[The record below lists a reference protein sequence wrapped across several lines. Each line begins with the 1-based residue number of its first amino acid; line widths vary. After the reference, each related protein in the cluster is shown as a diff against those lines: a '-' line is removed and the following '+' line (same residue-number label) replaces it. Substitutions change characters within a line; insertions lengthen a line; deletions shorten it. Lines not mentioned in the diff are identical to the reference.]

1 MAAPSLQRTILLEA
15 AAAKPRLHRRLLEDE
30 YKRSHPSAGARE
42 VVESV
47 TKAIERLIA
56 RGLAVGYGYKTQ
68 HKLFLTS
75 VRLTPAGKRLAKSFG
90 VRQQTLPL
98 FRGRHTGKQL
108 Q

>member
-1 MAAPSLQRTILLEA
+1 MAGPSLQRTILLEA
-15 AAAKPRLHRRLLEDE
+15 AAAKPRLHRRLLEEE
-30 YKRSHPSAGARE
+30 YRFSHPQATSRE

-47 TKAIERLIA
+47 TKAVERLVA

-75 VRLTPAGKRLAKSFG
+75 VRLTPAGRRLAKSFG

-98 FRGRHTGKQL
+98 FRRARTKPV
-108 Q
+108 